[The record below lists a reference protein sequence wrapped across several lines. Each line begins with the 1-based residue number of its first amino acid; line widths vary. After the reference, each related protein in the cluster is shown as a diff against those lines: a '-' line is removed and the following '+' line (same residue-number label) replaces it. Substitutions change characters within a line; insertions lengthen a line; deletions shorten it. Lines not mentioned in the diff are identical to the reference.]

1 MLLVLAMAAPLA
13 AEPSFARVKHTPIV
27 GIIGISEETETIE
40 TLIQNPKVEAY
51 ETFRFISGTVLDK
64 KVVLAEI
71 GYGKA
76 NSASGAALLIDKY
89 NVDCVIVSGTAGA
102 LNPDYIQGDIVV
114 GSDLVQHDLGQ
125 VSHEGFIS
133 WQPTLATD
141 GSDLPKWLS
150 PPESLLA
157 VAREAGRAVKLTQTD
172 HTPGVR
178 PPQVWE
184 GVIATGDSFI
194 SEPSKSAEIRK
205 RFKADAVEME
215 GAAVAQVCYQAGVPC
230 LVIRSLTDR
239 ADGSAFI
246 TYKKFAKIA
255 GRNAAALVWEVLYRL
270 DKADL
275 PSKKAPQKRQ
285 LWYLISG
292 LNYCVGSPYSTKY
305 PQFSNLFDM
314 QKSDIA
320 ARTYKKIVDIALRL
334 VSASQ
339 IGITFQP
346 GASGVGPVDLSSEV
360 VIKATRDQARAVA
373 AIIGYLGQKSMVM
386 GITETGPFPRHA
398 LLIES
403 TATNGWSNIEYL
415 RNEWPRLAEI
425 NPYLCPGFTR
435 LPASGADGLLVI
447 DAQGLWPYT
456 TWYNAPEQIQKAA
469 ASLQIPVRVTRI
481 SPAFLQVRNNW
492 SDNGN
497 GEDYLDTLKRILS
510 EKKMERL
517 KKAVSEVDKITEKAF
532 QEIQNRNRK

>member
-1 MLLVLAMAAPLA
+1 MATPLA
-13 AEPSFARVKHTPIV
+13 AEPSFACVKRTPVV
-27 GIIGISEETETIE
+27 GIMGITEETETIE
-40 TLIQNPKVEAY
+40 TLIENPKTEVY
-51 ETFRFISGTVLDK
+51 GTFRFISGTVLNK
-64 KVVLAEI
+64 KVVLAQI

-76 NSASGAALLIDKY
+76 NSASAAALLIDKFD
-89 NVDCVIVSGTAGA
+89 VDCVIFSGTAGA
-102 LNPDYIQGDIVV
+102 LNPDYIQGDVVV

-125 VSHEGFIS
+125 VSQEGFIS

-157 VAREAGRAVKLTQTD
+157 VAREAGHAVKLTQTD
-172 HTPGVR
+172 LTAGVR
-178 PPQVWE
+178 PPRVWE

-239 ADGSAFI
+239 ADGSAFMA
-246 TYKKFAKIA
+246 YQKFVKIA
-255 GRNAAALVWEVLYRL
+255 GRNAAALVWEILNRL

-275 PSKKAPQKRQ
+275 PSKKAPQTRQ

-292 LNYCVGSPYSTKY
+292 LNFCAGSSYSAKY
-305 PQFSNLFDM
+305 PQYPDLFDM

-320 ARTYKKIVDIALRL
+320 ARTHKKIVDIALHL
-334 VSASQ
+334 VPARRV
-339 IGITFQP
+339 GMTFQA
-346 GASGVGPVDLSSEV
+346 GANGVGPVNLSSEV
-360 VIKATRDQARAVA
+360 VIKATREEARAVA

-403 TATNGWSNIEYL
+403 TATNGWNNIEQL
-415 RNEWPRLAEI
+415 RTQWPQLAGI

-435 LPASGADGLLVI
+435 LPASRADCLLVI
-447 DAQGLWPYT
+447 DVQGLWPYT
-456 TWYNAPEQIQKAA
+456 TWYDAPEQIQKAA
-469 ASLQIPVRVTRI
+469 ASLQMPVRITRVA
-481 SPAFLQVRNNW
+481 PAFLQVRNNW
-492 SDNGN
+492 ADHSN
-497 GEDYLDTLKRILS
+497 GEDYLAILKRILN
-510 EKKMERL
+510 EQKMESL
-517 KKAVSEVDKITEKAF
+517 KKAVMEVDQTTEKAF
-532 QEIQNRNRK
+532 QEIQNRSKK